1 MKNSLKF
8 TGFVLCGI
16 ALLLIGGSI
25 GFFVGNNQVKCKKD
39 NKEEQ
44 ENSVKYKVSLEAP
57 EDFSIATD
65 TYDEGKHVNLTLTSA
80 KKYSYIFVE
89 VKAYYSTGEIFV
101 ESSYNFNLIGEKDE
115 LLMNLPIT
123 KDGVDTIVVSVT
135 TAEYDENILTYNKK
149 MLDFSIKKS
158 EKQLEFSSENKLF
171 SDLRVV
177 NGYVLFYK
185 EDRLVDTLPFSIEN
199 ISKDDNIATSITNT
213 TKKYDKAIIHINE
226 TY

>member
-89 VKAYYSTGEIFV
+89 VKAYYSTGGIFV
-101 ESSYNFNLIGEKDE
+101 ESSYNFNLI
-115 LLMNLPIT
+115 
-123 KDGVDTIVVSVT
+123 
-135 TAEYDENILTYNKK
+135 
-149 MLDFSIKKS
+149 
-158 EKQLEFSSENKLF
+158 
-171 SDLRVV
+171 
-177 NGYVLFYK
+177 FY
-185 EDRLVDTLPFSIEN
+185 
-199 ISKDDNIATSITNT
+199 
-213 TKKYDKAIIHINE
+213 
-226 TY
+226 